1 MRLCHVTIQ
10 TEAFEDEI
18 KFFEQY
24 AGLTIQRDMR
34 GLGRNLVFLADAKD
48 GAEIEIIERQG
59 AHDSGNKNLS
69 IGFIA
74 DDLDA
79 LRSELAKDGFKP
91 SDIVSPAPSVRFFF
105 VRDPAGV
112 NIQFM

>member
-18 KFFEQY
+18 KFFEKF
-24 AGLTIQRDMR
+24 ADLTIQRDMR
-34 GLGRNLVFLADAKD
+34 DMGRNLVFLVDAQG
-48 GAEIEIIERQG
+48 GAEIEIIEKPG
-59 AHDSGNKNLS
+59 AHDSGNENLS
-69 IGFIA
+69 IGFVA
-74 DDLDA
+74 EDLDI
-79 LRSELAKDGFKP
+79 LRSELAKDGFEP
-91 SDIVSPAPSVRFFF
+91 SDIVSPMPSVRFFF